1 MQFKQPPELYN
12 KEGKMRTVGFE
23 LEFADVDIEE
33 SVKIIRELYGGEIHK
48 EHRFKQQVKNTSLG
62 DFTVMIDL
70 RLLHEKSYQKVLNKF
85 NINLQDIQWGENNLE
100 YEVESTMEQLIRKV
114 IPYEITS
121 PPIPLNNLEELDKL
135 RKSLYEHH
143 ATGTKSFP
151 TNAFAIHINPE
162 IPAQD
167 TETILR
173 YMRAFFLLYPYIFKE
188 SKIDMARRV
197 SSFISPFPAKYAE
210 IVIKPSYKPELDTLI
225 EDYHLYNPD
234 RNRPL
239 DMYPLFAS
247 VHKEKVDTY
256 ADIGKVNARPTFHY
270 RLPNSLINQA
280 DWSLADEWNGWVL
293 IEQLASD
300 EDRLSQMSREYLD
313 LSRSTMI
320 GFDSKWTKQTEKWL
334 S

>member
-1 MQFKQPPELYN
+1 MPFQQPPELYN
-12 KEGKMRTVGFE
+12 EEGKIRTVGFE

-33 SVKIIRELYGGEIHK
+33 SVGIIQELYGGRVEK
-48 EHRFKQQVKNTSLG
+48 EHRFKQSVKETSLG

-70 RLLHEKSYQKVLNKF
+70 RLLHEKGYQKVLEKF

-100 YEVESTMEQLIRKV
+100 YEVESTMENIIRTV

-121 PPIPLNNLEELDKL
+121 PPVPVNKLEELDKL
-135 RKSLYEHH
+135 RKSLQEHH

-162 IPAQD
+162 IPAKD
-167 TETILR
+167 VDTILR
-173 YMRAFFLLYPYIFKE
+173 YMRAFFLLYPWIFKE

-197 SSFISPFPAKYAE
+197 SSFISPFPSKYSE
-210 IVIKPSYKPELDTLI
+210 MVVKPSYKPGIDTLI

-239 DMYPLFAS
+239 DMYPLFAE
-247 VHKEKVDTY
+247 VRKEKVNSY
-256 ADIGKVNARPTFHY
+256 SDIGKVNARPTFHY
-270 RLPNSLINQA
+270 RLPNSLINQE
-280 DWSLADEWNGWVL
+280 DWSLADEWKGWVL
-293 IEQLASD
+293 IERLASD
-300 EDRLSQMSREYLD
+300 SKRLEEMSRAYME
-313 LSRSTMI
+313 LSSNTLI
-320 GFDSKWTKQTEKWL
+320 GFESKWTKETEKWL